1 MLIENNNMYA
11 LDVFKARIPNLMKS
25 IILLDEQVL
34 SIQSN
39 SLKAF
44 FIEDNSK
51 RKIKELAKKRSIF
64 CSAPHRMVDHLMKIL
79 VF

>member
-51 RKIKELAKKRSIF
+51 RKIKELAKKGVFS
-64 CSAPHRMVDHLMKIL
+64 VVHLTVWLII
-79 VF
+79 